1 MNILDN
7 EKTNQAVKK
16 ETKSQKTYSKHASL
30 SYIKKRIKESVLLE
44 WQQEYANINKDKF
57 YS

>member
-1 MNILDN
+1 MNILGN
-7 EKTNQAVKK
+7 EKTDQAAKK
-16 ETKSQKTYSKHASL
+16 GTESQKTYSKHASL

-44 WQQEYANINKDKF
+44 WQQEYANINKGKF